1 MEERELLMLE
11 EDYDVVGISETWLN
25 VSCDWAANIK
35 DYSLI
40 RTDRTNRKQQLNLGK
55 NYSRHLLE
63 ANQCE
68 HCSSGKKERTKGSAI
83 DSKTTVNP
91 STAFTACYVSQFN
104 MQNALWNLKAIASR
118 PSVTALALLD
128 KVHYSYAKIILTKKK
143 GRIAE
148 FFNPIEGISVD
159 PFILERVEDENET
172 LTYRKVDKEAPG
184 LFTFLLDHPAV
195 LIVNRESNENVQT
208 SALYVEAA
216 SNPNT
221 QLEKFKEWTKCKGL
235 TIFKEFNNTVDY
247 AKTCHGLLDVKT
259 PLNLEKN
266 EDTFTSWHLVA
277 KSTASM
283 DQHYNVRSLYTA
295 RLEICGK
302 EQTLK
307 EIISA
312 PIDNVILELKF
323 EKPSEDGNAALLF
336 KTEDGFL
343 LLGVQTKTRRTLYLA
358 SKTPTIKQSIID
370 KFQAQAM
377 CFETEYNYIIPGS
390 IKENDGEEVCAR
402 HLKDRVPTTLP
413 ESLDKWILMASAF
426 KNLGTFLI
434 EQPLYKETEYTLV
447 NGTVHQAI
455 TLKIE
460 TDPDESQPDLDRGYT
475 ERMQGI
481 DIEVHETSDV
491 IKYSDSRPSETSIHR
506 VGPSCNIFSSQEKC
520 LLTCRKNHVPP
531 VSDIIQFVKYVT
543 CQNLNKILIHQ
554 PLSSSCSEVPTEVPT
569 LDVEKI
575 AGRWKLAAVSSNL
588 KDGDVKFPSVFNF
601 IVKDGEVTITD
612 GTWTGAAKRIG
623 KNRLQYDADDGHVM
637 EMRFYE
643 PLEDHLLI
651 WFANEENKFLVLFS
665 NAGHARPVEII
676 RFKHFAACLST
687 HVVFL
692 RD

>member
-1 MEERELLMLE
+1 MRTTTIILHLILGCLLQ
-11 EDYDVVGISETWLN
+11 ITW
-25 VSCDWAANIK
+25 
-35 DYSLI
+35 
-40 RTDRTNRKQQLNLGK
+40 
-55 NYSRHLLE
+55 
-63 ANQCE
+63 
-68 HCSSGKKERTKGSAI
+68 GSAA
-83 DSKTTVNP
+83 DSCSIKELPINFKKI
-91 STAFTACYVSQFN
+91 SG
-104 MQNALWNLKAIASR
+104 LWNLKAIASR
-118 PSVTALALLD
+118 PSLTSLTVLN
-128 KVHYSYAKIILTKKK
+128 KVHYSYAKISLSKKE

-148 FFNPIEGISVD
+148 IFNPIEGISDD
-159 PFILERVEDENET
+159 PIIIERVEDEKET
-172 LTYRKVDKEAPG
+172 LTYRNIDKKAPG
-184 LFTFLLDHPAV
+184 LFTFRLIHPSV
-195 LIVNRESNENVQT
+195 LIVNRESNGNVQ
-208 SALYVEAA
+208 SSSLYVK
-216 SNPNT
+216 SSTNPDT

-235 TIFKEFNNTVDY
+235 IFFKEFKNTVDY
-247 AKTCHGLLDVKT
+247 AKKCYGLLDVKT

-266 EDTFTSWHLVA
+266 EDTFTTWHLVA
-277 KSTASM
+277 KSTTSM

-312 PIDNVILELKF
+312 PIDNVIFELKF
-323 EKPSEDGNAALLF
+323 DKPSEDGSIALLF
-336 KTEDGFL
+336 ETEDGLL
-343 LLGVQTKTRRTLYLA
+343 LLGVRTKTGRSLYLA

-370 KFQAQAM
+370 KFQAQAV

-413 ESLDKWILMASAF
+413 ESLGKWILMASAYE
-426 KNLGTFLI
+426 NLRTVLI
-434 EQPLYKETEYTLV
+434 EQLLYKETEYTLV
-447 NGTVHQAI
+447 NDKVHQVI

-460 TDPDESQPDLDRGYT
+460 TEPDESQPGLGRGSTTTTT
-475 ERMQGI
+475 ETQGI
-481 DIEVHETSDV
+481 DIEVDETTGV
-491 IKYSDSRPSETSIHR
+491 IIFTDFRQNETSIHR
-506 VGPSCNIFSSQEKC
+506 VGPNCNIFSSQGKS

-531 VSDIIQFVKYVT
+531 VSDIIQFVKYAT

-588 KDGDVKFPSVFNF
+588 EDGDVKFPNVFIF

-623 KNRLQYDADDGHVM
+623 KNRLQYGADDGHVM

-651 WFANEENKFLVLFS
+651 WFGNGEKKFLVLFS
-665 NAGHARPVEII
+665 NAGHASPEEII

-687 HVVFL
+687 HVVFQ